1 MIRPY
6 NSGVRV
12 CFFYCL
18 VINFPRFI
26 IILAAANLYRC
37 AFVNRNILK
46 HFIYVRETVA
56 HFFLP
61 CYYFRT
67 YYIFEYICV
76 IISICRNS
84 EYTVIIGVVHLHLFA
99 AGFKKLLGNIK
110 CITVRMLRTQCT
122 FSCKNFWF

>member
-67 YYIFEYICV
+67 YYIFEYSCG

-84 EYTVIIGVVHLHLFA
+84 EYTVIIGVVHLHLFS
-99 AGFKKLLGNIK
+99 AGFKKLLSNIK
-110 CITVRMLRTQCT
+110 SITVRMLRTQCA
-122 FSCKNFWF
+122 FSCKNFRF